1 MQHIKYNYIFILLIS
16 VYIKYQV
23 FANLSLEDSRLD
35 YKPLID
41 DEDIDYNEIEK
52 KQMPPVEQNDQP
64 IDNNLMQDNN
74 PALENESDNS
84 VGNSGN
90 MGSGSPLNLPSMRP
104 NCNKRKSKWV
114 FTLFILFNLINS
126 CINLF

>member
-74 PALENESDNS
+74 PILENESDNS

-90 MGSGSPLNLPSMRP
+90 IGSGSPLNLPSMRP
-104 NCNKRKSKWV
+104 NCNKRKSK
-114 FTLFILFNLINS
+114 
-126 CINLF
+126 